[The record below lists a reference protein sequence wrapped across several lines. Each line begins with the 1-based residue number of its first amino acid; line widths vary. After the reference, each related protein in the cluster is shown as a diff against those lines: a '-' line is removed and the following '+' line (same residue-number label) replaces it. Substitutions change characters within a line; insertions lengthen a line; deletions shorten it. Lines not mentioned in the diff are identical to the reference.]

1 MDQHALFAVVGAE
14 AAGLWLIIIVAT
26 LFSVAIVAPL
36 IQFLTT
42 FKSNTQ
48 LQARE
53 RILSRRRRTAHLE
66 ADLGIVPPT
75 EGECASCHK
84 PLQVGAAFCAY
95 CGKPTVARPR
105 VCPTCYTTTQPD
117 ASFCPQCGTAL
128 PSTTGTSFRTNLNAL
143 RVRVPRV

>member
-1 MDQHALFAVVGAE
+1 MDQHAVFGVVGAE
-14 AAGLWLIIIVAT
+14 MAGLWLVIIVAS

-42 FKSNTQ
+42 FKSRTQ
-48 LQARE
+48 FQARE
-53 RILSRRRRTAHLE
+53 RVLSRRRRTAHLE

-95 CGKPTVARPR
+95 CGKPTVAHPR
-105 VCPTCYTTTQPD
+105 ICPICYTTTQPD
-117 ASFCPQCGTAL
+117 ASYCPQCGAVL
-128 PSTTGTSFRTNLNAL
+128 PSTVGTNSRTNLSAL